1 MRKMFVGNLAE
12 STTESELR
20 DLFSRHGKVR
30 SLRLATD
37 VFTGRCQGFGVV
49 EMEGHEARAAMADL
63 DGKTFK
69 DHALRVRE
77 EQVAQ
82 GRAMPHHILPQS
94 GWVSYPIRD
103 TSAIPGVL
111 DLFRLEADGDGVG
124 RVARAVRSD
133 RRTRTRGGRPGHRE

>member
-1 MRKMFVGNLAE
+1 MFVGNLAE

-37 VFTGRCQGFGVV
+37 VFTGRCKGFGFV

-77 EQVAQ
+77 ERKKAK
-82 GRAMPHHILPQS
+82 G
-94 GWVSYPIRD
+94 G
-103 TSAIPGVL
+103 
-111 DLFRLEADGDGVG
+111 
-124 RVARAVRSD
+124 
-133 RRTRTRGGRPGHRE
+133 RRTRVGR